1 MIDDNRKMQH
11 MRRQTLFLLAVAT
24 ATGSTGLAAG
34 GTAGALLG
42 AELAGIEAAGL
53 PLGMLVVGSAGAA
66 LLVSRR
72 ASSVGRGQSLALGY
86 LVGLIGAALVVAA
99 AVAHSF
105 AALLLGST
113 LLGAGNV
120 AVFLARYAA
129 AEVSAEAARGR
140 ALGSV
145 LFAAA
150 VGAVIAPNLLAPS
163 GMLASALGLPPLTG
177 LYLVAIVCFAIAAL
191 LLIVASHPRVSYLG
205 SGAALLRSGERTTI
219 TRHTIAAGLK
229 TPAARMSL
237 VILATTNLVMVAVMA
252 IVPVHL
258 VAHGHS
264 LGLMGVVVSIHVAG
278 MFMPSPLS
286 GWVADRAGSTTA
298 AGIGCLL
305 LLASGMTGA
314 LVDIASAGWMTAML
328 ALLGVGWNF
337 GVVGGSTMLA
347 GSVLVPLR
355 PHAEGFGEVAMG
367 LAAGAGAPIAGVIV
381 AYGGFSALALVASGV
396 AVATMLALGLVGRW
410 AMMQPGET

>member
-1 MIDDNRKMQH
+1 MIDDRKTQH
-11 MRRQTLFLLAVAT
+11 VRRRTLFLLAVAT
-24 ATGSTGLAAG
+24 AIGSTGLAAG

-42 AELAGIEAAGL
+42 AELAGTEAAGL
-53 PLGMLVVGSAGAA
+53 PLGVLVVGSAGAA
-66 LLVSRR
+66 LLVSRQ

-145 LFAAA
+145 FFAAA
-150 VGAVIAPNLLAPS
+150 VGSVFAPNLLGPS
-163 GMLASALGLPPLTG
+163 GTLAGALNLPPLTG

-191 LLIVASHPRVSYLG
+191 LLIVASHPRVPYLG
-205 SGAALLRSGERTTI
+205 SGAALLRSGEPTTV
-219 TRHTIAAGLK
+219 TRHAIAAGLQ

-237 VILATTNLVMVAVMA
+237 LVLAATNLVMVAIMA

-258 VAHGHS
+258 VAHGHG
-264 LGLMGVVVSIHVAG
+264 LGLVGIVVGIHVAG
-278 MFMPSPLS
+278 MFVPSPLS
-286 GWVADRAGSTTA
+286 GWAADRVGSTTV

-314 LVDIASAGWMTAML
+314 LVDIGSAGWMSATL

-347 GSVLVPLR
+347 ASVSAPLR
-355 PHAEGFGEVAMG
+355 PHTEGIGEVAMG
-367 LAAGAGAPIAGVIV
+367 LAAGAGATMAGVIV
-381 AYGGFSALALVASGV
+381 AYGGFTALSLVALGV
-396 AVATMLALGLVGRW
+396 AVATMLALTLVWRS
-410 AMMQPGET
+410 AIMQPGEP

>member
-1 MIDDNRKMQH
+1 MIDDDRKTQH
-11 MRRQTLFLLAVAT
+11 VRRRTLFLLAVAT
-24 ATGSTGLAAG
+24 AIGSTGLAAG

-42 AELAGIEAAGL
+42 AELAGTEAAGL
-53 PLGMLVVGSAGAA
+53 PLGVLVVGSAGAA
-66 LLVSRR
+66 LLVSRQ

-129 AEVSAEAARGR
+129 ADVSAEAARGR

-145 LFAAA
+145 FFAAA
-150 VGAVIAPNLLAPS
+150 VGSVFAPNLLGPS
-163 GMLASALGLPPLTG
+163 GTLAGALNLPPLTG

-191 LLIVASHPRVSYLG
+191 LLIVASHPRVAYLG
-205 SGAALLRSGERTTI
+205 SGAALLREGERTTVP
-219 TRHTIAAGLK
+219 RHAIDAGLQ
-229 TPAARMSL
+229 TRAARMSL
-237 VILATTNLVMVAVMA
+237 LVLAATNLVMVAIMA

-258 VAHGHS
+258 VAHGHG
-264 LGLMGVVVSIHVAG
+264 LGLVGIVVGIHVAG
-278 MFMPSPLS
+278 MFVPSPLS
-286 GWVADRAGSTTA
+286 GWAADRVGSTTV
-298 AGIGCLL
+298 AGIGFVL

-314 LVDIASAGWMTAML
+314 LVDTGSAGWMSAML
-328 ALLGVGWNF
+328 VLLGVGWNF

-347 GSVLVPLR
+347 ASVSAPLR
-355 PHAEGFGEVAMG
+355 PHAEGIGEVAMG
-367 LAAGAGAPIAGVIV
+367 LAAGAGAPMAGVIV
-381 AYGGFSALALVASGV
+381 AYGGFSALSLVASGI
-396 AVATMLALGLVGRW
+396 AVATMLALALVWRW
-410 AMMQPGET
+410 AIMQPGEP